1 MIPTYININIT
12 IPRMKRQYIVAGNYE
27 QFLLWIRERGL
38 DSSEWVYVTNR
49 DTIRGVR
56 NPGGRLVG
64 TWYERED
71 AMDILAALVVAS
83 DLKNENLE
91 KALEMWIELQDKK
104 SVGAI

>member
-1 MIPTYININIT
+1 
-12 IPRMKRQYIVAGNYE
+12 MKRNYVVAGNYE

-38 DSSEWVYVTNR
+38 DSSDWVYVTNK

-71 AMDILAALVVAS
+71 AMDILATLVVAS
-83 DLKNENLE
+83 NVKNENLE
-91 KALEMWIELQDKK
+91 KALVMWIELQDKK
-104 SVGAI
+104 SVSAI

>member
-1 MIPTYININIT
+1 MTRNYV
-12 IPRMKRQYIVAGNYE
+12 VAGNYE

-38 DSSEWVYVTNR
+38 DSSDWVYVTNK

-71 AMDILAALVVAS
+71 AMDILATLVVAS
-83 DLKNENLE
+83 NVKNENLE
-91 KALEMWIELQDKK
+91 KALVMWIELQDKK
-104 SVGAI
+104 SVSAI

>member
-1 MIPTYININIT
+1 
-12 IPRMKRQYIVAGNYE
+12 MKRNYIVAGNYE

-38 DSSEWVYVTNR
+38 SSSDWVYVSNK

-56 NPGGRLVG
+56 NPGGRLIG

-83 DLKNENLE
+83 DVKNENLE